1 MNIITILSQKWLI
14 VLKIHRLATPGII
27 VLRKYI
33 QFKKA
38 HNKERHCSLMVK
50 ILLHQGTQITPCDF
64 IMPLHSNYK
73 LADDK
78 NDHHKILQANFIAQ
92 TQSLMIGKSISD
104 VENEMKNEIM
114 DNPSLKNLVS
124 HRIFEGNRPSNS
136 ILFESL
142 SPKSLGRLIA
152 IYEHKIFTQGI
163 IWNINSFDQWGVE
176 YGKQIAKLVLPKLES
191 KQHSET
197 FDSSTNN
204 LINYINNN
212 T

>member
-1 MNIITILSQKWLI
+1 MESNGKFIGRDNKKVCQKTGPILWGEAGTNGQ
-14 VLKIHRLATPGII
+14 HAF
-27 VLRKYI
+27 Y
-33 QFKKA
+33 Q
-38 HNKERHCSLMVK
+38 
-50 ILLHQGTQITPCDF
+50 LLHQGTQITPCDF

-176 YGKQIAKLVLPKLES
+176 LGKELATALGPIVSGQASADGKDGSTQALVREL
-191 KQHSET
+191 QRMRG
-197 FDSSTNN
+197 
-204 LINYINNN
+204 
-212 T
+212 